1 MKINLL
7 FFGRL
12 AEVVN
17 DQQDIML
24 DEKSTADQ
32 LKNILLG
39 KFPDLEQYTYRL
51 AVNEKIINTDRELQ
65 ENDVVAFMPPFAGG

>member
-12 AEVVN
+12 AEVVK

-24 DEKSTADQ
+24 DEKSTTDQ
-32 LKNILLG
+32 LNSILLG